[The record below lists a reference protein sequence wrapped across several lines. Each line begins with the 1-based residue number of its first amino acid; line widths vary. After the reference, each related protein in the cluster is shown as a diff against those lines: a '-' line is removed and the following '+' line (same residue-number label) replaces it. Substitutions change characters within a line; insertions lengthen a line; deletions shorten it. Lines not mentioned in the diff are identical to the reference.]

1 MQHCK
6 GGESKDPNRPL
17 WDEKSPDR
25 ERAKQALISRLRTKH
40 VKCGH
45 YLHRIGKRPTKEC
58 QCGAA
63 DQSVPHILL
72 GCGLNREARRQAKR
86 DLHTRTLTMTFLLY
100 SREGMEAAVK
110 IWGKFEEARF
120 EYEVVVNEDRDAD
133 EADE

>member
-1 MQHCK
+1 MK
-6 GGESKDPNRPL
+6 NPPT
-17 WDEKSPDR
+17 
-25 ERAKQALISRLRTKH
+25 KQVLIGRLRTKH

-72 GCGLNREARRQAKR
+72 GCGLNREARRQAQR